1 MTTTPSPNLVLRL
14 SLDLPNDGAHAT
26 TGFQILNQ
34 SDKAIWVYFAN
45 FFQEGD
51 LELAASSKSDPTKV
65 PAAGAR
71 TFVLRGS
78 QEAAYLVGLRG
89 GVVVLGKRTLRSFF
103 KVHLLGNDPRLSHDR
118 RVVRPAVDVVVDL
131 NLEAGSLL
139 DPLVTLTVL

>member
-1 MTTTPSPNLVLRL
+1 MATHLVLQL
-14 SLDLPNDGAHAT
+14 SLDLPHDGAHAT

-51 LELAASSKSDPTKV
+51 LELEASSKSDPTKV
-65 PAAGAR
+65 PAGGAR
-71 TFVLRGS
+71 DFVLRGS
-78 QEAAYLVGLRG
+78 QEAAYLVGRR
-89 GVVVLGKRTLRSFF
+89 GVVVSRKRTLRGFF

-139 DPLVTLTVL
+139 DPLVTLSVL